1 MPKTKI
7 EIKKWLMED
16 MGFTEK
22 EITDQKLV
30 EAFTPDRVA
39 KLEDGYMR
47 QSDYDKSQNELKA
60 DVAKQQADLKTAQT
74 NLDTEV
80 AEWATVQA
88 GGKKATDQM
97 RTDLDAAQN
106 DVLRFQQ
113 ALKRTAEANGLNYD
127 DLVKGIEV
135 KPVVKPDVTPVP
147 FDESKFVTRESYLAL
162 TNMALLVPAQ
172 LDRIQREH
180 FDLTGE
186 YLNPEDLVAEVQER
200 ARTKGNTKSL
210 ELRDIWEEKHGIA
223 EKRTAKTKKEHDDE
237 IAAAE
242 KRGREAAYSESALPG
257 GGATPVGSH
266 APIFRGDRK
275 SVLERPQPQVAS
287 QAAVTA
293 LRSGKYR
300 QPPVGAPASGA
311 SGVTK

>member
-22 EITDQKLV
+22 EITEQKLI
-30 EAFTPDRVA
+30 EAFTPDRIA
-39 KLEDGYMR
+39 KLEEGYMR

-60 DVAKQQADLKTAQT
+60 EIKKQSDDLAAAQQR
-74 NLDTEV
+74 LDAEV

-88 GGKKATDQM
+88 SGRQATDKM
-97 RTDLDAAQN
+97 RTDLEAAQN

-113 ALKRTAEANGLNYD
+113 VLKKTADSAGLNYD
-127 DLVKGIEV
+127 DLVKGIEPKPPV
-135 KPVVKPDVTPVP
+135 KKDEPPP
-147 FDESKFVTRESYLAL
+147 FDESKFVSRDSYQAL
-162 TNMALLVPAQ
+162 VNMALHTPAI

-180 FDLTGE
+180 FELTGE
-186 YLNPEDLVAEVQER
+186 YVNPEEIVAEVQTR
-200 ARTKGNTKSL
+200 AKTKGNQKSL
-210 ELRDIWEEKHGIA
+210 ELRDVWEEKYGIA
-223 EKRTAKTKKEHDDE
+223 EKRTAKAKKDHDEE

-242 KRGREAAYSESALPG
+242 KRGREAAMSEAALPG
-257 GGATPVGSH
+257 GGQMPVGSH
-266 APIFRGDRK
+266 APIFRGERK

-293 LRSGKYR
+293 LRTGKYR
-300 QPPVGAPASGA
+300 QPAAGAPAGGA
-311 SGVTK
+311 TK

>member
-1 MPKTKI
+1 MAKTKI

-30 EAFTPDRVA
+30 EAFTPDRIA

-47 QSDYDKSQNELKA
+47 QADYDRAQNELKA
-60 DVAKQQADLKTAQT
+60 AVTKQQTDLEAAQQR
-74 NLDTEV
+74 LDAEV

-97 RTDLDAAQN
+97 RTDLEAAQN

-127 DLVKGIEV
+127 DLVKGIDV
-135 KPVVKPDVTPVP
+135 KPVVKPDVTAPL
-147 FDESKFVTRESYLAL
+147 FDESKFVTRESYIAL
-162 TNMALLVPAQ
+162 TNMALQVPAQ

-186 YLNPEDLVAEVQER
+186 YLNPEELVAEVQER

-210 ELRDIWEEKHGIA
+210 ELRDVWEEKHEIPA
-223 EKRTAKTKKEHDDE
+223 KRTAKAKQDHDAE

-257 GGATPVGSH
+257 GGAQPVGSH
-266 APIFRGDRK
+266 APIFRGERT

-293 LRSGKYR
+293 LRTGKYR
-300 QPPVGAPASGA
+300 QQVPGTPVA
-311 SGVTK
+311 K